1 MSGGVESVGRCM
13 GVQRNQEAPRGG
25 RQPGGLPG
33 NGRSWSRRRTGAA
46 LGGRPTGGWQTAA
59 VVAVYFTRPGR
70 WVSSPGGQ
78 DGLDDD
84 DLEGSDHR
92 LACRVERRLD
102 IDRVSARRQVD
113 LIGVPLDENRVTG
126 ARTVKTG
133 NPLGLLHERGLTG
146 RADAHGKAPA
156 RAEVTGRTI
165 GAEPCHL
172 GVRQLRPPLVLDHSG
187 SSTNTDGDGSATETI
202 LSLSARFTAPAG
214 SGVTET
220 DGDGSATETIL
231 SLSAKFTAPAGSG
244 VTETAPEDSA
254 TLSGSRLS

>member
-1 MSGGVESVGRCM
+1 
-13 GVQRNQEAPRGG
+13 NRGP
-25 RQPGGLPG
+25 PGD
-33 NGRSWSRRRTGAA
+33 GRSWLRVENRSYPWGTTHWRMADSGRRCCVLYTTQP
-46 LGGRPTGGWQTAA
+46 L
-59 VVAVYFTRPGR
+59 
-70 WVSSPGGQ
+70 VSSPSGQ

-92 LACRVERRLD
+92 LARLVERRLD

-113 LIGVPLDENRVTG
+113 LIGIPLDENRVTG
-126 ARTVKTG
+126 DRTVKTG
-133 NPLGLLHERGLTG
+133 NPLGLLHERGLTR
-146 RADAHGKAPA
+146 RADAHDEAPA

-220 DGDGSATETIL
+220 DGD
-231 SLSAKFTAPAGSG
+231 
-244 VTETAPEDSA
+244 
-254 TLSGSRLS
+254 

>member
-1 MSGGVESVGRCM
+1 
-13 GVQRNQEAPRGG
+13 
-25 RQPGGLPG
+25 
-33 NGRSWSRRRTGAA
+33 
-46 LGGRPTGGWQTAA
+46 PTGGCGQ
-59 VVAVYFTRPGR
+59 RPSCYVLYTTWPLG
-70 WVSSPGGQ
+70 SSSGGQ

-92 LACRVERRLD
+92 LARLVERRLD
-102 IDRVSARRQVD
+102 IDRVGARRQVD
-113 LIGVPLDENRVTG
+113 LIGVPLDKNRVTG
-126 ARTVKTG
+126 ARTVETG
-133 NPLGLLHERGLTG
+133 DPLGLLHERGLAG
-146 RADAHGKAPA
+146 RADAHEEAPA

-231 SLSAKFTAPAGSG
+231 SLSARFTAPAGSG
-244 VTETAPEDSA
+244 VTESAPEDSA
-254 TLSGSRLS
+254 TLSGSRLSTTVTSAPSPTSATATITLPWVTTGLPAT